1 MEVSHDTGPVQFI
14 GSGADAVNHTLL
26 LELGVQAWETKCL
39 FNSLL
44 LFFLLQFWYIRLVP
58 ELVYSIHVA
67 RDCRNVNKR
76 FRRYPLQTVF
86 DLRNNHTI
94 GDVVHHKTLLKFS
107 RITLFF
113 CIVCVI
119 KHVWLSA
126 TAKPPKI
133 AHQIF
138 GLLETYALFGIFWSR
153 KIIYICDKYVHSFL
167 RTWKLCYLCLLVYLS
182 CKRN

>member
-1 MEVSHDTGPVQFI
+1 MEISHDTGPVQFI

-44 LFFLLQFWYIRLVP
+44 LFFVLQFWYIRLVP

-67 RDCRNVNKR
+67 PDCRNVNKR

-113 CIVCVI
+113 LYSLCHQARLVKCNGETTKNCPSDIWIVRNLCII
-119 KHVWLSA
+119 WNIL
-126 TAKPPKI
+126 I
-133 AHQIF
+133 
-138 GLLETYALFGIFWSR
+138 
-153 KIIYICDKYVHSFL
+153 
-167 RTWKLCYLCLLVYLS
+167 
-182 CKRN
+182 